1 MVESSGEGYGMRDL
15 GLPEAETQAEVAAS
29 RLPMVADDEVAAL
42 AARFGKP
49 EHRALDV
56 QADEYIYSY
65 RWQHESDRR
74 AEVVFAIRDD
84 AGRYWVH
91 AKPHYPPHIFRLP
104 SGGIH
109 WDERVDT
116 ALMREVEEETG
127 LPVEVERFIGLVEYR
142 FWRQQSSV
150 AFASYVFALHS
161 LLDARP
167 VCREGEMISDFRA
180 VTPDQLAQIAANL
193 RNLNGDRRGWG
204 QWRAVAHD
212 LVFDYLSS

>member
-1 MVESSGEGYGMRDL
+1 MRDL
-15 GLPEAETQAEVAAS
+15 GSPEMVEKQTEVVAP
-29 RLPMVADDEVAAL
+29 RLPMVADDEVADL
-42 AARFGKP
+42 AARFGAP
-49 EHRALDV
+49 VHRAYNV

-65 RWQHESDRR
+65 RWQRESDRR

-91 AKPHYPPHIFRLP
+91 AKPHYPAHIFRLP

-109 WDERVDT
+109 WDELVDT
-116 ALMREVEEETG
+116 ALLREVEEETG
-127 LPVEVERFIGLVEYR
+127 LPVEVERFVGLVEYR

-150 AFASYVFALHS
+150 AFASYVFALRS
-161 LLDARP
+161 LRDARP
-167 VCREGEMISDFRA
+167 VCRAGEAISDFRA
-180 VTPDQLAQIAANL
+180 VTPNQLAQIAVDL
-193 RNLNGDRRGWG
+193 RSLIGDRRGWG